1 MALRAGVGRVDI
13 TPPPDIP
20 NGMWMAQRHVRAE
33 GVHQPLW
40 LTCLALA
47 DGDERV
53 LLIEL
58 DWCVLSDAQD
68 DRVRTAVAAATG
80 VPSQRVLPLCTHN
93 HAGPV
98 TQDTYRGEGAD
109 EVAAYVAALPGRAV
123 EACVAALGC
132 LEPARLAAGWGES
145 DIGVN
150 RDLRLPDGRAVAGP
164 NTDGPADRSV
174 GVVRLEREGGS
185 PLAILLN
192 YACHP
197 TVLGPD
203 NRLVSPDYP
212 GTAKRVVEAHLG
224 APCLFLQGAH
234 GDMGPIEG
242 FVGNTAVAERLG
254 TRLGLAAATVALALD
269 ARPVRRRLERVI
281 PSGAPLTEFVD
292 EPTGEPPPRL
302 AVRSGR
308 ARLPVR
314 HPLPDVLAGATRRMA
329 RWSDELDA
337 RRQADAG
344 PQAIAE
350 AQQNLER
357 ERLRH
362 VRFVAFDAHEYA
374 ETELQAVVLGPV
386 ALLLTWGEPYSAIGL
401 DIKRRSPIASTF
413 VVSCLG
419 GDPTYVATPAGFEP
433 PQPFQI
439 DNCPFTPAAAQA
451 LADAAVELLGEAA
464 LATARLEPATPSVA

>member
-1 MALRAGVGRVDI
+1 MALHAGVGRVDI

-33 GVHQPLW
+33 GIHQPLW
-40 LTCLALA
+40 LTSLALA

-53 LLIEL
+53 VLIDI

-68 DRVRTAVAAATG
+68 RRLRDAVAAATG
-80 VPSQRVLPLCTHN
+80 LPVRRVLPICTHN

-98 TQDTYRGEGAD
+98 TQDTYQGEGAD

-123 EACVAALGC
+123 EACVAALDR
-132 LEPARLAAGWGES
+132 LEPVRVAAGTGES

-164 NTDGPADRSV
+164 NPEGPADRSV
-174 GVVRLEREGGS
+174 GVVRIECEGGA
-185 PLAILLN
+185 PVAVLVN

-212 GTAKRVVEAHLG
+212 GTTKRVVEAQLG
-224 APCLFLQGAH
+224 APCIFLQGAH

-242 FVGNTAVAERLG
+242 FVGDAAVAERLG
-254 TRLGLAAATVALALD
+254 TRLGLAAAAVALGLD
-269 ARPVRRRLERVI
+269 ARPVRRRLERVV
-281 PSGAPLTEFVD
+281 PSGAPLTVFVD

-302 AVRSGR
+302 VVRSGR

-314 HPLPDVLAGATRRMA
+314 DPLPDVLAGAARRMA
-329 RWSDELDA
+329 RWSDELA
-337 RRQADAG
+337 ERTRTGAD
-344 PQAIAE
+344 PRVIAE
-350 AQQNLER
+350 AHQNLER

-362 VRFVAFDAHEYA
+362 VRFEAFDASEHA

-386 ALLLTWGEPYSAIGL
+386 ALLLAWGEPYSAIGL
-401 DIKRRSPIASTF
+401 DIKRRSPFASTL

-439 DNCPFTPAAAQA
+439 DNCTFTPAAAAA
-451 LADAAVELLGEAA
+451 LADAAVALLGEAA
-464 LATARLEPATPSVA
+464 TSTTTLDPHPPC